1 LYKSCTIGG
10 YNGGINMCEWGAKH
24 PNDLTCALNGG
35 PPSGYLLGKP
45 PTSEFQGG
53 PPFGR

>member
-10 YNGGINMCEWGAKH
+10 YNGGINMCERGANH
-24 PNDLTCALNGG
+24 PNYLTCGLNDG
-35 PPSGYLLGKP
+35 PLGGYLLGKLL
-45 PTSEFQGG
+45 TSEFQGG